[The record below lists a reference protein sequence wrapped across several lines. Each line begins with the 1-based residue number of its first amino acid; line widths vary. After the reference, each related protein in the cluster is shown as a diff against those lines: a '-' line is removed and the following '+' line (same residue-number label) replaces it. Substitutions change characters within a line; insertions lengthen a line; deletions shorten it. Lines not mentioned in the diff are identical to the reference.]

1 MTDVSKWLM
10 GVLLMILLVFALFPE
25 AAGRWKASYCM
36 GYEAA
41 LMENKAFLL
50 ASKGCK

>member
-25 AAGRWKASYCM
+25 AAGRWKASYCL
-36 GYEAA
+36 GYQAGI
-41 LMENKAFLL
+41 KDGTGHY
-50 ASKGCK
+50 SRKGC